1 MSYKIIYIGASWCK
15 TCKEIKPATE
25 SLATQFSIPLT
36 ILDYDA
42 DLDESEQAA
51 IKKVPT
57 IRITSTIGMQEG
69 QGEQT
74 KETKETKEVAE
85 WNVNQVASLREWLIS
100 NIHVSSTDD
109 F

>member
-1 MSYKIIYIGASWCK
+1 MSSYTILYIGAAWCK

-25 SLATQFSIPLT
+25 SLAAQFAVPLT
-36 ILDYDA
+36 IKDYDE

-57 IRITSTIGMQEG
+57 IRILAATGTQI
-69 QGEQT
+69 
-74 KETKETKEVAE
+74 AE
-85 WNVNQVASLREWLIS
+85 WNVNQVASLREWLTS
-100 NIHVSSTDD
+100 NIHVGSTDD